1 MGTGRNAPKDPQ
13 GALGTVVSRLS
24 PKALI
29 ALIALGLFLTA
40 GILAVAV
47 VRGSAV
53 NLFFV
58 QIEPRS
64 PLAAPA
70 KAAPMHVR
78 LNLEFDPNEVNAR
91 APGLTVRGFV
101 KAIDGREQ
109 PLSLR
114 HGIDVGSMYV
124 EAELPDI
131 TTPIFVEVQTPR
143 GVWKT
148 DDFSLAQS
156 RVRAFR
162 IRSEP

>member
-1 MGTGRNAPKDPQ
+1 MGFGDIGFSVSPQ
-13 GALGTVVSRLS
+13 ALVDVYFRR
-24 PKALI
+24 
-29 ALIALGLFLTA
+29 FD
-40 GILAVAV
+40 
-47 VRGSAV
+47 
-53 NLFFV
+53 
-58 QIEPRS
+58 IEPKPEPDWGEGIQVRWRRRAD
-64 PLAAPA
+64 PRPA
-70 KAAPMHVR
+70 EPGIRPERGERKSARTHRARVR
-78 LNLEFDPNEVNAR
+78 
-91 APGLTVRGFV
+91 

-148 DDFSLAQS
+148 DNFSLAQS